1 MKFTIILMTLCV
13 LLGTMFNFFTVKRY
27 VRKKRIDIG
36 DEE

>member
-1 MKFTIILMTLCV
+1 MKFTIILMILCV